1 MHRLARMMLIKAP
14 EIADY
19 IRGFER
25 SEREHRWFALGLA
38 IAHFEEALARG
49 ERQRAE
55 AHAHTAADL
64 IDSLKADAPP
74 APATTAPAAPTTT
87 VQGWCSRC
95 GRMH

>member
-1 MHRLARMMLIKAP
+1 MHRLARMMLEKAP
-14 EIADY
+14 AVADY
-19 IRGFER
+19 LRGFAR
-25 SEREHRWFALGLA
+25 SEREHRWFSLGLA
-38 IAHFEEALARG
+38 LAHFEEALAQG

-74 APATTAPAAPTTT
+74 APATTASAAPTTT